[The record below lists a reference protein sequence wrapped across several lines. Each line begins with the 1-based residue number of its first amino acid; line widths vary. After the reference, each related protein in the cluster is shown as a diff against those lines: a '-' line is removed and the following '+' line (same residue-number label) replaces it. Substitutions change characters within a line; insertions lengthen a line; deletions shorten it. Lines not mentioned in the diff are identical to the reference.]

1 MSKRKGGPGQ
11 EPVQAHAPAAA
22 PADSKRLLHR
32 TTLREL
38 VKQTLGGD
46 GVSPAVEELLLDVGD
61 DFLEHV
67 AAGAAALARHRG
79 GNTLEAEDVRLHC
92 ERVWGL
98 PLPGH
103 GADTVQAGALSGEA
117 SGCVAPPAACHLV
130 CAASHSLG
138 GYRAHTAR
146 LAAIRRTVLS
156 ASQAPGT
163 LQKGPGAAPGKG

>member
-38 VKQTLGGD
+38 VKQTLGGES
-46 GVSPAVEELLLDVGD
+46 VSAEVEELLLDVGD

-79 GNTLEAEDVRLHC
+79 GNTLEADDVRLHC

-103 GADTVQAGALSGEA
+103 GADTVQAGVISGEA
-117 SGCVAPPAACHLV
+117 SGCVATLLHVALYVLTLTRLV
-130 CAASHSLG
+130 DTGRTRQGWQLYG
-138 GYRAHTAR
+138 AR
-146 LAAIRRTVLS
+146 C
-156 ASQAPGT
+156 
-163 LQKGPGAAPGKG
+163 

>member
-11 EPVQAHAPAAA
+11 EAVQAHAPAAG

-38 VKQTLGGD
+38 VKQTLGVD
-46 GVSPAVEELLLDVGD
+46 SVSPAVEELLLDVGD
-61 DFLEHV
+61 DFLEHL

-103 GADTVQAGALSGEA
+103 GGDTVQQVPLSTGA
-117 SGCVAPPAACHLV
+117 SGCVCVRGTHIAFFVLFLTRLV
-130 CAASHSLG
+130 D
-138 GYRAHTAR
+138 TAR
-146 LAAIRRTVLS
+146 IRLA
-156 ASQAPGT
+156 
-163 LQKGPGAAPGKG
+163 LQLFVAR